1 MASLEQFTIA
11 CPSCSTL
18 NRVPASRLEDGGR
31 CGKCGNPLFLGR
43 PVALN
48 GANFERHAAESDI
61 PLLIDFWAEWCGPC
75 RQMAPGFLAAAMK
88 VEPQLRLGKLDTE
101 AEPALAARF
110 RIQSIPS
117 LVLVR
122 KGEEIARTM
131 GAMPENA
138 ILQWIENAMAGHR
151 SHFPA
156 RAMRAAP

>member
-1 MASLEQFTIA
+1 MRASAPTHAIRTRRTPGYA
-11 CPSCSTL
+11 
-18 NRVPASRLEDGGR
+18 
-31 CGKCGNPLFLGR
+31 R
-43 PVALN
+43 PVSTYASASSYTRKALRTSS
-48 GANFERHAAESDI
+48 GVH
-61 PLLIDFWAEWCGPC
+61 WPC
-75 RQMAPGFLAAAMK
+75 RQMAPGFLAAAAK

-138 ILQWIENAMAGHR
+138 ILQWIESAMAAHR
-151 SHFPA
+151 SRFPA
-156 RAMRAAP
+156 RAVRAAP